1 MGLLS
6 IYGSG
11 MHMYNRVR
19 SAIYG
24 VIARHICVGNG
35 CMGIWAHG
43 YMRTWDICVGNG
55 CMGIW
60 AHGYMRTWDIC
71 VGNGC
76 MGIWAHGYM
85 RTWDISVGAVARH
98 ICVSKET

>member
-1 MGLLS
+1 MHIWTTCPNMGLLS

-43 YMRTWDICVGNG
+43 YMRTWDI
-55 CMGIW
+55 
-60 AHGYMRTWDIC
+60 
-71 VGNGC
+71 
-76 MGIWAHGYM
+76 
-85 RTWDISVGAVARH
+85 SVGAVARH